1 MESLA
6 QHYEEKFSLI
16 RQMTELAR
24 DTPEEVERVLME
36 ILEERNVML
45 SSLEA
50 LKEEVKSWRNQL
62 ATVHRS
68 ILLLFLS
75 LFFSP
80 FSNKNV
86 NGEIGF

>member
-1 MESLA
+1 MDSLT

-50 LKEEVKSWRNQL
+50 LKEEVKNWRHQL
-62 ATVHRS
+62 AIVHRFLNYIYFLRS
-68 ILLLFLS
+68 FLS
-75 LFFSP
+75 
-80 FSNKNV
+80 N
-86 NGEIGF
+86 

>member
-24 DTPEEVERVLME
+24 DTPEEVERVQLE
-36 ILEERNVML
+36 ILEERNLMM

-50 LKEEVKSWRNQL
+50 LKEEVKYWRQQL
-62 ATVHRS
+62 ATVRRS
-68 ILLLFLS
+68 IS
-75 LFFSP
+75 L
-80 FSNKNV
+80 
-86 NGEIGF
+86 

>member
-68 ILLLFLS
+68 ILLSFLS
-75 LFFSP
+75 RFFSH

-86 NGEIGF
+86 NDEIGF

>member
-68 ILLLFLS
+68 ILLSFL
-75 LFFSP
+75 SP

-86 NGEIGF
+86 NDEIGF

>member
-1 MESLA
+1 MDSLA

-24 DTPEEVERVLME
+24 DTPEEVKRVLVE

-50 LKEEVKSWRNQL
+50 LKSEVKNWRQQL
-62 ATVHRS
+62 AVVHRS
-68 ILLLFLS
+68 IFSHFLRIS
-75 LFFSP
+75 HCSFQTKIIRGCDIL
-80 FSNKNV
+80 
-86 NGEIGF
+86 

>member
-50 LKEEVKSWRNQL
+50 LKEEVKSLRNQL
-62 ATVHRS
+62 AIVHRS
-68 ILLLFLS
+68 ISLSFLS
-75 LFFSP
+75 LDFLSFF
-80 FSNKNV
+80 
-86 NGEIGF
+86 